1 LQNLK
6 RRGIS
11 TDIDWT
17 THEMNMEAAEYA
29 QAMIDRQQNISD
41 SMLAGEF
48 LSSDDPMK
56 QIARKVVLPFASF
69 ILNQKARMYN
79 DLNTL
84 FSKTSTNE
92 DRVIASKSLAGLAA
106 ELATYQMIGFG
117 IRRLYDMIAAS
128 LLGDE
133 DDEETK
139 KKKIINATKYPVKS
153 IVNDIVSPLPM
164 TDGITTWG
172 LNQALAQYPWMSD
185 KEIKD
190 AVESR
195 NKVLELKGE
204 PNMTEAEEKEFI
216 AKIKEEATYQVFDD
230 DFDRSYGMIG
240 IVGSTYQELGEISKL
255 STTGE
260 FTDEY
265 QGRETTKKLLDS
277 DREKVKYAVPFM
289 IAYSTGLLPKDV
301 GAISRNYVNRIK
313 KKAITEKQYERY
325 DAVQKDLGRNLKSWE
340 IDIVK
345 SKKESETAI
354 SEIEFIERNGGLTER
369 QGREYLKLMKAIG
382 EPTISDIVK
391 IKEGQTADQILK

>member
-1 LQNLK
+1 MT
-6 RRGIS
+6 IS
-11 TDIDWT
+11 SKTATSED
-17 THEMNMEAAEYA
+17 
-29 QAMIDRQQNISD
+29 
-41 SMLAGEF
+41 
-48 LSSDDPMK
+48 K
-56 QIARKVVLPFASF
+56 VIAR
-69 ILNQKARMYN
+69 R
-79 DLNTL
+79 
-84 FSKTSTNE
+84 
-92 DRVIASKSLAGLAA
+92 SLTGLAT

-139 KKKIINATKYPVKS
+139 KKKIINATKYPIKS
-153 IVNDIVSPLPM
+153 IVNDIFSPIPM

-172 LNQALAQYPWMSD
+172 LNQALAQYPWMTN

-216 AKIKEEATYQVFDD
+216 DRIKEEATYQVFED
-230 DFDRSYGMIG
+230 DFDRRYGMIG
-240 IVGSTYQELGEISKL
+240 IVGSTYQELGEMSKL
-255 STTGE
+255 ATTGE

-265 QGRETTKKLLDS
+265 QGRETTKVLLDS

-301 GAISRNYVNRIK
+301 GSIGRNYVNRIK
-313 KKAITEKQYERY
+313 KKAITEKQFERY

-340 IDIVK
+340 IELVK
-345 SKKESETAI
+345 AKKESETAVD
-354 SEIEFIERNGGLTER
+354 EVKFIERNGGLTES
-369 QGREYLKLMKAIG
+369 QGREYLKLMKAVG
-382 EPTISDIVK
+382 EPNVSDIVK
-391 IKEGQTADQILK
+391 IKAGQTADQILK